1 MHKTHHRRRRHHNRR
16 TRRGGAHS
24 TAHAASAA
32 AGPAAAATQSPQL
45 QAILAR
51 VRAYAATTPAPSS
64 RKVKGIS
71 KSQAAKNRFAGIME
85 GKVQHSTKTPV
96 SKHGSHNR
104 PGPGQ

>member
-16 TRRGGAHS
+16 TRRGGVKS
-24 TAHAASAA
+24 VPASAA
-32 AGPAAAATQSPQL
+32 PAQPNPAL
-45 QAILAR
+45 QAILDR
-51 VRAYAATTPAPSS
+51 VKAYAATTPAPSS

-85 GKVQHSTKTPV
+85 GKVSHSTTKPV